1 MGRKQTKS
9 GKIRLT
15 EVAKLAGVS
24 PITASRFFRNPE
36 ALSLS
41 KRERV
46 DSAVKELGYVPNLA
60 ARALASHR
68 TEVIGVVIPSLTNNV
83 FADVLRGVYDS
94 SEGSRYSIQL
104 ANTRYSILQEEKLL
118 RLFRAQKPAGLIVTG
133 INQTAESRA
142 ILESMNC
149 PVTQIMEIG
158 DSPVD
163 MMVGFSH
170 YDAAFAAI
178 SHILEQGYRRIGF
191 LGARMD
197 PRVQRR
203 FEGYR
208 DAMKAASLFDPNL
221 VVTTSVP
228 TTVTLGGTLFA
239 DLLAQDA
246 RHRRGLLRQ
255 RRPRAR
261 RPVRMPAPAD
271 VGSPR
276 SGHCRLQR
284 SGIHGF
290 CGPLA
295 HQRAHQ
301 SLRNGPARR
310 HDGDRRDRG
319 PPPAGAGS
327 QPWFSVDGP
336 RELDAAKHLIA
347 VCGMDRAWTENG
359 SAIFWAEL
367 GSDCSD
373 GRRQAR
379 CSG

>member
-1 MGRKQTKS
+1 MGRKSTKS

-36 ALSLS
+36 ALSVA

-83 FADVLRGVYDS
+83 FADVLRGIYDS
-94 SEGSRYSIQL
+94 LEGSRYSIQL

-133 INQTAESRA
+133 INQTADSRA
-142 ILESMNC
+142 ILETMNC

-158 DSPVD
+158 EAPVD

-170 YDAAFAAI
+170 YEASSAAI
-178 SHILEQGYRRIGF
+178 SHILAQGRRRIGF

-208 DAMKAASLFDPNL
+208 DVMTAASLFDPNL
-221 VVTTSVP
+221 VATTSVP
-228 TTVTLGGTLFA
+228 TTVTLGCTLFA
-239 DLLAQDA
+239 DLIARAPDIDAVFCVNDDLAL
-246 RHRRGLLRQ
+246 GVLFECQ
-255 RRPRAR
+255 RRRISVPRDIVLVGFNDLEFMASAVPSLTSVRTNRYEMGRHAVTMVIDAIEGR
-261 RPVRMPAPAD
+261 RPEIPVLDLGFQLMVRESSTVQD
-271 VGSPR
+271 
-276 SGHCRLQR
+276 
-284 SGIHGF
+284 
-290 CGPLA
+290 
-295 HQRAHQ
+295 
-301 SLRNGPARR
+301 
-310 HDGDRRDRG
+310 
-319 PPPAGAGS
+319 
-327 QPWFSVDGP
+327 
-336 RELDAAKHLIA
+336 
-347 VCGMDRAWTENG
+347 T
-359 SAIFWAEL
+359 
-367 GSDCSD
+367 
-373 GRRQAR
+373 
-379 CSG
+379 

>member
-1 MGRKQTKS
+1 MGRKSTKS

-36 ALSLS
+36 ALSLA

-83 FADVLRGVYDS
+83 FADVLRGIYDS
-94 SEGSRYSIQL
+94 LEGSRYSIQL

-118 RLFRAQKPAGLIVTG
+118 QLFRAQKPAGLIVTG
-133 INQTAESRA
+133 INQTAASRA

-158 DSPVD
+158 EAPVD

-170 YDAAFAAI
+170 YDASSAAI
-178 SHILEQGYRRIGF
+178 SHILAQGRRRIGF

-221 VVTTSVP
+221 IVTTSVP
-228 TTVTLGGTLFA
+228 TTVTLGSTLFA
-239 DLLAQDA
+239 DLVARAPDIDAVFCVNDDLAL
-246 RHRRGLLRQ
+246 GVLFECQ
-255 RRPRAR
+255 RRRISVPRDLAIVGFNDLEFMSSAVPTLTSVRTNRYEMGRDAAMMVIEAVEGRRPEQPIVDLGFSVMKRQSSAR
-261 RPVRMPAPAD
+261 R
-271 VGSPR
+271 
-276 SGHCRLQR
+276 
-284 SGIHGF
+284 
-290 CGPLA
+290 
-295 HQRAHQ
+295 
-301 SLRNGPARR
+301 
-310 HDGDRRDRG
+310 
-319 PPPAGAGS
+319 
-327 QPWFSVDGP
+327 
-336 RELDAAKHLIA
+336 
-347 VCGMDRAWTENG
+347 T
-359 SAIFWAEL
+359 
-367 GSDCSD
+367 
-373 GRRQAR
+373 
-379 CSG
+379 